1 MREIFLFICGFLVV
15 FSLLM
20 WFTDNSVSCDSIPV
34 GERYKYARM
43 SVGSDKCVMMSESEI
58 KNSLIEAQREKIEDL
73 QEKLLYTEVERDW
86 ALVEKE
92 ADGITLV
99 IEENS
104 PD

>member
-1 MREIFLFICGFLVV
+1 MREVFLFICGFLVV

-20 WFTDNSVSCDSIPV
+20 WFTDNSVSCDSIPA

-73 QEKLLYTEVERDW
+73 QEKLLYTEAERDW